1 MSHILRKAFIFY
13 LLEEFV
19 EDRSENSKSTFIIIY
34 CLSMLYKPINS
45 TYKKARGAQ
54 QFILNSLRNMY
65 WRRISLGLKC
75 LNPIVDPWNYLCIV
89 QQIDPSV
96 DFNEPFLLFIKTF
109 SYLQHSIF
117 SWLSTLYLIFFF
129 IRKISK

>member
-1 MSHILRKAFIFY
+1 MVLTLGVGEPSHDSVSIHDTEFKILKFPAVSHILRKAFIFY

-34 CLSMLYKPINS
+34 SLSVFYKPINS

-75 LNPIVDPWNYLCIV
+75 LNPIVDP
-89 QQIDPSV
+89 
-96 DFNEPFLLFIKTF
+96 
-109 SYLQHSIF
+109 
-117 SWLSTLYLIFFF
+117 
-129 IRKISK
+129 